1 MIGRYTATV
10 NDNSQDHKSNAGGD
24 FHYAENKFDLTRL
37 AANTEIVHEWVTYL
51 SVASDSKDLDDG
63 ESEKQR
69 DDPSAVID
77 ILYIRPIVYD
87 LAGVRFDQAW
97 PGSFLRCKLP
107 KLRKAVQ

>member
-10 NDNSQDHKSNAGGD
+10 DDNSQDHKSNAGGD

-51 SVASDSKDLDDG
+51 SIASDSKDLDDG

-69 DDPSAVID
+69 YDPSAVID
-77 ILYIRPIVYD
+77 ILYTRPIVYD